1 MEALMSQHYFNT
13 QRAGTPVTVLLGWD
27 RPIGHFF
34 MVVEC
39 LAAST
44 GATESASSASQ
55 VEDDGDGADDDGYL
69 YSYMN
74 EPNPFG
80 LSLDRLRGA
89 LSDLGIQVPEEMF
102 EQVLL
107 DQAKC
112 VGNRHVW
119 YEPDGSF
126 KEV

>member
-1 MEALMSQHYFNT
+1 MSQHYFNT

-39 LAAST
+39 LAASP
-44 GATESASSASQ
+44 GGTEPASSAPQ
-55 VEDDGDGADDDGYL
+55 VDGDEDGADDAGYL
-69 YSYMN
+69 YSNMN
-74 EPNPFG
+74 EPNQFG
-80 LSLDRLRGA
+80 LSLDHLRGV
-89 LSDLGIQVPEEMF
+89 LFDLGIQVPEQMF

-107 DQAKC
+107 DQSKC